1 MRCTPTDFSVKYSV
15 AHAACPAACEL
26 LTQMLAYAP
35 TNRISFSSA
44 LRHSFL
50 NPGHVD
56 VSVDSTVGDDGHERA
71 KRTAVKLKQL
81 DIEGLCSDRKT
92 RRKVIGDLLRREA
105 ELIKLPQTPRSG
117 RSLRRTPSNASVD
130 GMDA

>member
-1 MRCTPTDFSVKYSV
+1 MLRFSPDV
-15 AHAACPAACEL
+15 
-26 LTQMLAYAP
+26 
-35 TNRISFSSA
+35 RISSSSA

-56 VSVDSTVGDDGHERA
+56 VSVDSTVGDGGHERA

-105 ELIKLPQTPRSG
+105 ELIKFPETPRERRHTAGSH
-117 RSLRRTPSNASVD
+117 RRTPSNASND